1 MDSISVAEGRTE
13 RMIRAFMEGVEAEL
27 LEIRG
32 RGLTVTERVEYEAEA
47 VAIYSEMTME
57 EVIR

>member
-1 MDSISVAEGRTE
+1 MDSTSVAEGRTE

-32 RGLTVTERVEYEAEA
+32 RGLTATEREEYEVEA
-47 VAIYSEMTME
+47 TAIYGEA